1 MTITGAVVLGCF
13 YFRVEI
19 ARAGFDPRME
29 MTSCCFDLRMEI
41 ARAVFDL
48 RMQIASRYF
57 DLRMEMAKA
66 GGLDLNLRMEI
77 QCNSCSL
84 RLL

>member
-29 MTSCCFDLRMEI
+29 MTSCCFDLRM
-41 ARAVFDL
+41 
-48 RMQIASRYF
+48 QIASRYF
-57 DLRMEMAKA
+57 DFRMEMAKA

-77 QCNSCSL
+77 QCKSCSL